1 MHLHL
6 LHNVVKNM
14 KNVKLTS
21 HKLQQHN
28 QDKNRMSLYHGQMN
42 LHWQHSDNSTKTEEH
57 NREWLFPWVT
67 TC

>member
-28 QDKNRMSLYHGQMN
+28 QDKNHKSMYHGQMN
-42 LHWQHSDNSTKTEEH
+42 MHWQHSDNSTETEEH
-57 NREWLFPWVT
+57 NREDRKSVV
-67 TC
+67 